1 MKACGIIVEYNPF
14 HNGHIHHIEEARRL
28 SGCDILIAVMSGNY
42 TQRGDLSVIDKF
54 EKTKAALEHG
64 VDLVIELPYAVTLQ
78 NAYVFGYHA
87 VSLLKK
93 AGISSLCFGSETNN
107 LEELKEFA
115 SLHVDVT
122 RLKELLRDG
131 TSYPAAYGLLAGA
144 LYPNDI
150 LAVTYLKALEGTDI
164 EPISIQRTGD
174 YHSEEMGVLASA
186 SAIRKAVREGRDIS
200 MATPLTIAHPV
211 FLEDLWPYLRRLL
224 ITMDS
229 RDLSKI
235 FLMDEG
241 IENLLKKNAESC
253 TSFEDFMNYSI
264 SRRYTRSRIQRILCH
279 LANQVTREEVRSL
292 EEPDYLR
299 ILGFNERGR
308 AWLRELK
315 KKDDVPIITQ
325 FKNLPENARKCAWK
339 SDLLYSTLT
348 EDPEGY
354 IRKELKGP
362 LIV

>member
-1 MKACGIIVEYNPF
+1 M
-14 HNGHIHHIEEARRL
+14 
-28 SGCDILIAVMSGNY
+28 
-42 TQRGDLSVIDKF
+42 
-54 EKTKAALEHG
+54 EHG

-93 AGISSLCFGSETNN
+93 AGVSSLCFGSETNN

-164 EPISIQRTGD
+164 VPISIKRTND
-174 YHSEEMGVLASA
+174 YHSEEMGAFASA
-186 SAIRKAVREGRDIS
+186 SAIRKAVKEGRDIS
-200 MATPLTIAHPV
+200 MATPIAISHPV
-211 FLEDLWPYLRRLL
+211 FLEDLWPTIRRLL
-224 ITMDS
+224 ITMDVK
-229 RDLSKI
+229 DLAKI

-241 IENLLKKNAESC
+241 IENLLKKNAETC
-253 TSFEDFMNYSI
+253 TSFEKFMDYSI
-264 SRRYTRSRIQRILCH
+264 SRRYTASRIRRILCH
-279 LANQVTREEVRSL
+279 LLNQVTREEVASL

-299 ILGFNERGR
+299 ILGFNEKGR

-315 KKDDVPIITQ
+315 KKDDVSIITQ

-339 SDLLYSTLT
+339 SDLMYYSLYD
-348 EDPEGY
+348 DPEEY
-354 IRKELKGP
+354 QKKELKGP